1 MKSVRKQEMKP
12 LLEKV
17 EKAISALKSADG
29 NITLEF
35 LAIQLVTLVDPNHL
49 KPELIAGDSKKA
61 SGLAGIV
68 VGGMVASAIESHK
81 KELYAAEHGVEKA

>member
-1 MKSVRKQEMKP
+1 
-12 LLEKV
+12 
-17 EKAISALKSADG
+17 
-29 NITLEF
+29 
-35 LAIQLVTLVDPNHL
+35 VDPNHL

-81 KELYAAEHGVEKA
+81 KELYAAEHGVEKACEKTVCL